1 MERINGEIIC
11 NNCICI
17 LHEIHTKEKASDW
30 NPDEENCSCSYCSG
44 NNKLHYGL
52 NISKNK
58 SWNSWFVIKY
68 WNHRYIRW
76 TNRFLKN
83 I

>member
-1 MERINGEIIC
+1 MKRKNDEVLC
-11 NNCICI
+11 NKYIHI
-17 LHEIHTKEKASDW
+17 LHETHTKEKASDW
-30 NPDEENCSCSYCSG
+30 NLDDENCSCSYCKG
-44 NNKLHYGL
+44 NHKLHYGL
-52 NISKNK
+52 NIPINK

-76 TNRFLKN
+76 TNRFLKF